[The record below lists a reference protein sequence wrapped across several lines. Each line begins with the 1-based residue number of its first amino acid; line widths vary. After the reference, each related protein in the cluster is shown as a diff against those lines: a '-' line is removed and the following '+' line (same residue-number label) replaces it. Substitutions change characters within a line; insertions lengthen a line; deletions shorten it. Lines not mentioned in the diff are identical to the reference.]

1 MEAAR
6 IKPDSSN
13 KFNIVIALS
22 IMLALF
28 FLVNSKLA
36 FSQSAQEVGYT
47 GNNIAAVYSTDQS
60 GTPMDIK
67 VYQNYPNPFSTST
80 TIKFETAAFSNLKL
94 AIYDQNGNL
103 VKAYLYDNIQP
114 GLHEVNID
122 GTDFP
127 AGEYTYRFIS
137 GNYSQ
142 TYKMNLVK

>member
-6 IKPDSSN
+6 IKPDSS
-13 KFNIVIALS
+13 KSFNIAFAL
-22 IMLALF
+22 ILMAALF
-28 FLVNSKLA
+28 FLVNSKLV
-36 FSQSAQEVGYT
+36 FSQSAHEVGLT
-47 GNNIAAVYSTDQS
+47 DNNIAAVYSTDQS

-103 VKAYLYDNIQP
+103 AKAYLFDNIQP
-114 GLHEVNID
+114 GMHEVNID

-137 GNYSQ
+137 GNYAQ